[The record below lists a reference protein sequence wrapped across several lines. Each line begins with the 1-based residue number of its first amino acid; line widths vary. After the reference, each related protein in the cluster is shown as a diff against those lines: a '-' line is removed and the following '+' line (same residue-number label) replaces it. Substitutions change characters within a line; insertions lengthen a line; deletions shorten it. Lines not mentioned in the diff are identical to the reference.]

1 MSVKQ
6 DVPKTSK
13 NSADMPDRLSA
24 EEIASYSKHINK
36 EKIHIFETLDST
48 NNKAKDMALKGALH
62 GTVVIAEAQTAGKG
76 RLGRSF
82 VSPQGSGIYMS
93 MVLRIGSDISKAV
106 LITTAAAVSV
116 CKAVRSVTGVDA
128 GIKWVNDIYLNSR
141 KICGILAEAVTNV
154 KTGEL
159 DSVVVGI
166 GVNFCSID
174 KSSYPDDVLE
184 RITWLYD
191 GTEAETTRS
200 RLAAAIIDEVIVQ
213 CSSLTDR
220 SFIDYYKKH
229 AIMLDKDV
237 ICIRGNERWQAHTVD
252 IDDNGGL
259 IVRGTDGKLQTLS
272 SGEISIRW

>member
-213 CSSLTDR
+213 CSSITDR

>member
-259 IVRGTDGKLQTLS
+259 RVRGTDGKLQTLS

>member
-1 MSVKQ
+1 MNLKQ
-6 DVPKTSK
+6 DVPGVSK
-13 NSADMPDRLSA
+13 KSADMSDRLSA
-24 EEIASYSKHINK
+24 EEIALYSKHINK

-48 NNKAKDMALKGALH
+48 NNKAKDMALKGAAH
-62 GTVVIAEAQTAGKG
+62 GTVVMAEAQTAGRG

-106 LITTAAAVSV
+106 LITTAVAASV
-116 CKAVRSVTGVDA
+116 CKAVRSVTGADA
-128 GIKWVNDIYLNSR
+128 GIKWVNDIYLNGK
-141 KICGILAEAVTNV
+141 KICGILTEAVTDV
-154 KTGEL
+154 KTGKL
-159 DSVVVGI
+159 DSVVIGI
-166 GVNFCSID
+166 GVNFRSVD
-174 KSSYPDDVLE
+174 KSSYPDDVLG
-184 RITWLYD
+184 RITWIYD
-191 GTEAETTRS
+191 SAEAETTRS
-200 RLAAAIIDEVIVQ
+200 RLAAAIIDEVISQ
-213 CSSLTDR
+213 CSYLEDR

-237 ICIRGNERWQAHTVD
+237 MCIRGNERWQAHTVD